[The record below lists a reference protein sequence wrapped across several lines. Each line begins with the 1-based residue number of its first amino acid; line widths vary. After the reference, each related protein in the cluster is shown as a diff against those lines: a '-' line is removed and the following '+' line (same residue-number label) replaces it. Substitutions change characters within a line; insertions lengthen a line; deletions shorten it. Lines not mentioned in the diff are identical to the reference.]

1 MEGLSGEQDYNEG
14 MMPRWKIDS
23 GRPGPRVLITS
34 GVHGDEFEPMMAVYR
49 LSAKLPQLLTNG
61 IVVTLPAVNRG
72 AVMAGKRCGPD
83 GQDLAR
89 ICPGDALGTPAERD
103 AHTVSQLIRTSDILI
118 DLHTGGRILDILPM
132 TGYMVHPDQKILE
145 LQREMARA
153 FGLPLIWGTDPA
165 PNGRTL
171 SVARDAGIPS
181 MYVEY
186 GGGSVVRPH
195 IEEAYFNGCLR
206 VLKMLG
212 MIPPATVAD
221 PDPIRWWV
229 EDDRPNQGHLQ
240 SKMPAPADGVF
251 IPSVILGQMVSKGD
265 LWGYV
270 FDPMR
275 GDKLE
280 VRAEDAGL
288 VLFLRAEAMV
298 KTGDSLGGICVIDG
312 PVKRLTP

>member
-1 MEGLSGEQDYNEG
+1 MEGLSGEQEYNEG

-34 GVHGDEFEPMMAVYR
+34 GVHGDEFEPMLAVYR
-49 LSAKLPQLLTNG
+49 LSARLPQLLTNG
-61 IVVTLPAVNRG
+61 VVVTLPAVNRG

-89 ICPGDALGTPAERD
+89 TCPGDALGTPAERD
-103 AHTVSQLIRTSDILI
+103 AHAVSQLIRTSDILI

-195 IEEAYFNGCLR
+195 IEEAFFNGCLR

-212 MIPPATVAD
+212 MIPPMAVAD

>member
-1 MEGLSGEQDYNEG
+1 MEGLSDEQDYHEG
-14 MMPRWKIDS
+14 MMSSWKIDT
-23 GRPGPRVLITS
+23 GRQGPRVLIIS
-34 GVHGDEFEPMMAVYR
+34 GVHGDEFEPILSVYR

-61 IVVTLPAVNRG
+61 VVVTLPAVNRG
-72 AVMAGKRCGPD
+72 AVRLGKRCGPD

-103 AHTVSQLIRTSDILI
+103 AHTVSKLIRTSDILI
-118 DLHTGGRILDILPM
+118 DLHTGGHILDIHPM

-145 LQREMARA
+145 KQREMARA

-181 MYVEY
+181 IYVEY

-195 IEEAYFNGCLR
+195 IEDAYMNGCLQ

-212 MIPPATVAD
+212 MIDPKTLAD

-251 IPSVILGQMVSKGD
+251 VPSVVLGQMVGKGD

-270 FDPMR
+270 FDPLR

-280 VRAEDAGL
+280 VMAEDSGL
-288 VLFLRAEAMV
+288 VLFLRAEALV

>member
-1 MEGLSGEQDYNEG
+1 MAGHSDETDMMNA
-14 MMPRWKIDS
+14 MMPQWKADS
-23 GRPGPRVLITS
+23 AKPGPVVLLTA
-34 GVHGDEFEPMMAVYR
+34 GVHGDEFEPMLALYR
-49 LSAKLPQLLTNG
+49 LSARLPQILKAG
-61 IVVTLPAVNRG
+61 IVITLPTVNRG
-72 AVMAGKRCGPD
+72 AVISGTRCGPD
-83 GQDLAR
+83 GLDLAR
-89 ICPGDALGTPAERD
+89 ICPGDTLGTPAERD
-103 AHTVSQLIRTSDILI
+103 AHMVSHLIRSSDVLI
-118 DLHTGGRILDILPM
+118 DLHTGGRMLDIHPM
-132 TGYMVHPDQKILE
+132 AGYMIHPDAKVLE
-145 LQREMARA
+145 KQREMARA

-181 MYVEY
+181 IYVEY

-195 IEEAYFNGCLR
+195 IEDAYVNGCLQ

-212 MIPPATVAD
+212 MIDPKTVAD

-251 IPSVILGQMVSKGD
+251 VSSVVLGQMVSKGD

-275 GDKLE
+275 GNKLE

-298 KTGDSLGGICVIDG
+298 KTGDSLGGICMIDG
-312 PVKRLTP
+312 PIKRLKP